1 MRVIWTYLQLVQQ
14 KLAELGLE
22 QRDLADAAE
31 VTESYISQLLSRKKM
46 PPAPER
52 TDIYDKLG
60 RFLKLPAG
68 KLAGLADVQRKQEL
82 KKKIQSPPVPLFTEV
97 RELLLDKC
105 KRDKRRQVRAI
116 FEREPFGELER
127 LITQKILDVI
137 KTVARDELKRENWLR
152 IVARESEQ
160 SYNQMRVA
168 VLEFLDADV
177 FNITPNSCIAF
188 LDPMIVSWDVDLASF
203 GLEIVLNRKIAPAH
217 LKKFEFVERESGELP
232 DEQPGLQEFLKD
244 GALSGNATPEE
255 VEFLKQLRYRNGRQ
269 PTALYYYRE
278 LQNLRDPLH
287 FRRK

>member
-1 MRVIWTYLQLVQQ
+1 MDVSQLVQQ
-14 KLAELGLE
+14 KLTELGLE

-60 RFLKLPAG
+60 RCLKLPAG
-68 KLAGLADVQRKQEL
+68 KLAGLADLQRKQEFR
-82 KKKIQSPPVPLFTEV
+82 KKIQSPPVPLFREV
-97 RELLLDKC
+97 RELLLEKC
-105 KRDKRRQVRAI
+105 RRDKRRQVRSI
-116 FEREPFGELER
+116 FEKESFGDLER
-127 LITQKILDVI
+127 LITQKLLDVV
-137 KTVARDELKRENWLR
+137 KTVAREELKRENWLR
-152 IVARESEQ
+152 IVARESGR
-160 SYNQMRVA
+160 SYKQMRVA

-177 FNITPNSCIAF
+177 FNITPYSCIAF
-188 LDPMIVSWDVDLASF
+188 LDPLIVSWDVDLASF

-217 LKKFEFVERESGELP
+217 LRKFEFVERESMEP
-232 DEQPGLQEFLKD
+232 SDKKPGLQEFLKD
-244 GALSGNATPEE
+244 RSLNGDATPEE
-255 VEFLKQLRYRNGRQ
+255 VQFLKQLRFKNGRR

>member
-1 MRVIWTYLQLVQQ
+1 MIQQ

-46 PPAPER
+46 PPASDR

-60 RFLKLPAG
+60 RFLNLPAG

-82 KKKIQSPPVPLFTEV
+82 KKKIESPPVPLFSEV
-97 RELLLDKC
+97 RELLLEKC

-116 FEREPFGELER
+116 VEREPFGELER
-127 LITQKILDVI
+127 LITQKILDVV
-137 KTVARDELKRENWLR
+137 KAVAREELKRENWLR
-152 IVARESEQ
+152 IVARESGR
-160 SYNQMRVA
+160 SYKQMRVA

-177 FNITPNSCIAF
+177 FNITPESCIAF
-188 LDPMIVSWDVDLASF
+188 LDPLIVSWDVDLASF
-203 GLEIVLNRKIAPAH
+203 GLEIDLNRRIAPVH
-217 LKKFEFVERESGELP
+217 LRKFEFVEREAGEP
-232 DEQPGLQEFLKD
+232 SDREPGLREFLKD
-244 GALSGNATPEE
+244 RSLSADATPEE
-255 VEFLKQLRYRNGRQ
+255 VAFLKRLRSQNGRR